1 MCQPIFFNFFK
12 KTSATSRSSGVVIL
26 IFS

>member
-26 IFS
+26 MFS